1 MDSNFPRV
9 GRTEENRDYTRNHYM
24 ASFKLRGR
32 EEFRSGLNTGLSGP
46 RYSSSSSSSLYDK
59 LYDETDYK
67 ISIEVPLKI
76 QYEQEN
82 LVQYLNVYCDEM
94 LYDQVL
100 RSVNRPLEGDKIVNV
115 DMRHL
120 HYQRVMGGM
129 RQLQNFQIEIKD
141 GQGEL
146 VKFED
151 GRKNHY
157 DLELQAYQ
165 KQRAE
170 PFYTDRT
177 LSNTTNTEPAH
188 PP

>member
-1 MDSNFPRV
+1 
-9 GRTEENRDYTRNHYM
+9 M
-24 ASFKLRGR
+24 ASFKLKGR

-151 GRKNHY
+151 GRKTIMTLNFKPTKSK
-157 DLELQAYQ
+157 ELSHFTQTVHCQIPQILNQPIPLKPQTVAGGADGHHFSQ
-165 KQRAE
+165 E
-170 PFYTDRT
+170 LD
-177 LSNTTNTEPAH
+177 
-188 PP
+188 